1 MVKQKDHPMTPM
13 TVSIAETI
21 RATSLSQATIYRMI
35 GRGEIETVKVSG
47 RRLVKMASLRQLI
60 GDATAAEAQ

>member
-1 MVKQKDHPMTPM
+1 MGPM

-35 GRGEIETVKVSG
+35 GRGEIDTVKVGG
-47 RRLVKMASLRQLI
+47 RRLVKMSSLRKI
-60 GDATAAEAQ
+60 VGDDSAHSDLGAK